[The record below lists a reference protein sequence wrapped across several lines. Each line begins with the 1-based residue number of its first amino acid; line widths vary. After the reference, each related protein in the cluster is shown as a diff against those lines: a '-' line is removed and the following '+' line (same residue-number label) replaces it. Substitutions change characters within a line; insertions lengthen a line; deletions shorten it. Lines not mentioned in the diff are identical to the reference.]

1 MLRKRVVQTFAVLCS
16 SLTSIVV
23 FQNCAVQNQFESL
36 DLSSTS
42 AESPTEGMGESHL
55 SHGGGTH
62 VAPEVEKPKISY
74 SPMVLDRFSVVSLF
88 SDVFGP
94 DAMNISVV
102 RQIAGDS
109 NVFGGACNF
118 LTKQT
123 GTASSPLVEC
133 NNSFARLGVKP
144 HVGINSL
151 RQGRINEA
159 CTQLVTNAKTLA
171 YVMARIDAASAT
183 TVPEANDKNT
193 LNLFTLFYR
202 TKPAPRQALLDSLK
216 LNVGYPASKEGWQ
229 RAIYAT
235 CVSGYWQV
243 L

>member
-16 SLTSIVV
+16 SLISIMV
-23 FQNCAVQNQFESL
+23 FQNCAVQNQFETL
-36 DLSSTS
+36 DMSST
-42 AESPTEGMGESHL
+42 ESLFDAMGESHL

-62 VAPEVEKPKISY
+62 VAPEIEKPKISY
-74 SPMVLDRFSVVSLF
+74 SPMVLDRFAVVGLLT
-88 SDVFGP
+88 DVFGP
-94 DAMNISVV
+94 EAMKVTVV
-102 RQIAGDS
+102 RQIASDS
-109 NVFGGACNF
+109 NVFGGSCNF
-118 LTKQT
+118 LSKQT
-123 GTASSPLVEC
+123 GTATSPLVDC

-159 CTQLVTNAKTLA
+159 CMQLVSNAKTMA
-171 YVMARIDAASAT
+171 YVMARVDATAAT
-183 TVPEANDKNT
+183 SLPEATDKNV

-202 TKPAPRQALLDSLK
+202 TRPLPQQALLDSLK
-216 LNVGYPASKEGWQ
+216 LNVGYPASPAGWQ
-229 RAIYAT
+229 RAVYAT